1 LGGRSEQNQN
11 FGLEQLKK
19 RRFSFYRDF
28 FCKNFTTM
36 KKLFTLSILLLS
48 LFFCVDTKLSAQN
61 KTNGTVVGMVKDN
74 QQKPLDFATVSLL
87 KAKDSTLIKGALT
100 DAKGQYKLTGLAAG
114 KYLIS
119 VSMVGYQKSFS
130 KPFTISEANAVFT
143 VENLVLTAG
152 SQQLKGVSVVAQ
164 KPLIERKID
173 RTVLNVENSILAA
186 GNSAMEI
193 LEKAPGVTVDKDDNI
208 SLQGKQGV
216 TVMIDGKLTYLSSAQ
231 LATLL
236 RSTDG
241 NSIQSIELITN
252 PSAKYDAAGNSG
264 IINIKLK
271 KNRAS
276 GTNGSL
282 ILAGGYGNYPKT
294 SESLTLNH
302 KEGKFNFFGSFNHS
316 DRQNYRQLDIDRV
329 VNEQTSPTYFTQ
341 KTFMPRK
348 YYYNNYRGGLDFDIT
363 KKHTIG
369 FLING
374 YANGETNNNAAQ
386 TIIGSRAGLT
396 DSTQNTNSA
405 IRQTYK
411 NFALNL
417 NDRLQLDT
425 AGQELSIDIDYSKF
439 RNNTNAQYNT
449 DFFLE
454 NGNTQRNP
462 ISLRNQTPSV
472 INIKT
477 AKADYAKNFKKIAKM
492 ELGFKVSDVKTD
504 NDLQAQKLSGSD
516 YINDVSRTN
525 RFVYTEKI
533 NAGYVNLSRS
543 FKKLSVQFGLRAE
556 NTISNGNLITNNQV
570 VKRNYLDFFPSVF
583 LNENFSDKHTLG
595 FNYSRRID
603 RPGYDDLNPFVYYL
617 DQYTYGQGNPFLKPQ
632 YTQSFELNYSYKK
645 TINVSLSYS
654 HTKDVM
660 TEVLVTKDKASYST
674 QLNLQSQDSYNANIN
689 APFTFTKWWTGNAN
703 LNGFYLGFKSDS
715 LLGGNY
721 NKGRAAFQAKVL
733 QNFALGKG
741 FKAELSSNYQ
751 SALVYGLFL
760 VKPQYSTD
768 AGISKSFANKKA
780 NVKLSVSD
788 IFNTRRNDVTSKYQ
802 NVNIDIRQ
810 KSETRIALLT
820 FTYNFGNSK
829 IKARN
834 HQSGAESEKGRVGG
848 N

>member
-1 LGGRSEQNQN
+1 MN
-11 FGLEQLKK
+11 KI
-19 RRFSFYRDF
+19 
-28 FCKNFTTM
+28 
-36 KKLFTLSILLLS
+36 FTLSMLLLAH
-48 LFFCVDTKLSAQN
+48 LFLAGSKSSAQT
-61 KTNGTVVGMVKDN
+61 KTNGTVAGIVKDN

-100 DAKGQYKLTGLAAG
+100 DIKGQYKMAGIASG
-114 KYLIS
+114 KYLVS
-119 VSMVGYQKSFS
+119 VSMIGYQKTFS
-130 KPFTISEANAVFT
+130 KPFSISETNAVFT
-143 VENLVLTAG
+143 IENLVLTVG
-152 SQQLKGVSVVAQ
+152 SRQLKGVSVVAQ

-208 SLQGKQGV
+208 SLNGKQGV
-216 TVMIDGKLTYLSSAQ
+216 TVMLDGKLTYLSSAQ

-282 ILAGGYGNYPKT
+282 ILAGAYGNYPKT

-302 KEGKFNFFGSFNHS
+302 KEGKFNFFGSFNHGN
-316 DRQNYRQLDIDRV
+316 RQTYRQLDIDRV
-329 VNEQTSPTYFTQ
+329 VNEQTSPTFFSQ
-341 KTFMPRK
+341 KTFIPRK
-348 YYYNNYRGGLDFDIT
+348 YYYNNYRGGVDFDIT

-374 YANGETNNNAAQ
+374 YANGETDQNVSH
-386 TIIGSRAGLT
+386 TIIGSRAGFT
-396 DSTQNTNSA
+396 DSTQNTNST
-405 IRQTYK
+405 IKQTYN

-425 AGQELSIDIDYSKF
+425 AGQELGIDIDYSKF
-439 RNNTNAQYNT
+439 KNNTNAQYNT
-449 DFFLE
+449 DFFLS
-454 NGNTQRNP
+454 NGDIQRRP

-477 AKADYAKNFKKIAKM
+477 AKADYTKNFKKLAKF
-492 ELGFKVSDVKTD
+492 EVGFKVSDVKTD
-504 NDLQAQKLSGSD
+504 NDLQAQKLAGSD
-516 YINDVSRTN
+516 YINDVLRTN
-525 RFVYTEKI
+525 RFIYTEKI

-543 FKKLSVQFGLRAE
+543 FKKLSIQFGLRAE
-556 NTISNGNLITNNQV
+556 NTISNGNLITTNQI
-570 VKRNYLDFFPSVF
+570 VKRNYLDFFPSLF
-583 LNENFSDKHTLG
+583 LNENFSDKHSLG

-603 RPGYDDLNPFVYYL
+603 RPSYDNLNPFVYYL

-645 TINVSLSYS
+645 TVNVSLSYS

-660 TEVLVTKDKASYST
+660 TEVLITRGKASYST
-674 QLNLQSQDSYNANIN
+674 RLNLQSQNSYNANIN
-689 APFTFTKWWTGNAN
+689 TPFTITKWWSGNAN
-703 LNGFYLGFKSDS
+703 LNGFYLIFKSDS

-721 NKGRAAFQAKVL
+721 NNGQAAFQIKVL
-733 QNFALGKG
+733 QNLTLGKG

-751 SALVYGLFL
+751 SALVYGLFQI
-760 VKPQYSTD
+760 KPQYSTD
-768 AGISKSFANKKA
+768 AGLSKSFLNKKA
-780 NVKLSVSD
+780 NLKFSVSD
-788 IFNTRRNDVTSKYQ
+788 VFNTRRNNVTSKYQ
-802 NVNIDIRQ
+802 NVNIDIHQ